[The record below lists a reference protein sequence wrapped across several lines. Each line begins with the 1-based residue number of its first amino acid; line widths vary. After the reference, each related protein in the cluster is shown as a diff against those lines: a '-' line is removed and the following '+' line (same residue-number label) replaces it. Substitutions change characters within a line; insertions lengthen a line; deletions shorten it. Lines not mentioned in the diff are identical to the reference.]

1 MTKKLVA
8 VVLVSLLLLTSVF
21 AKGGSESKASSS
33 AGGLKGNIIM
43 ATNADE
49 VITSAIQ
56 TVIDKFVAEN
66 PGVTVEYTSYGKDYE
81 NLMKAKMAA
90 NDLPDI
96 FATHGWAVN
105 RYSEYLMPLNELNAA
120 KNLTESIVGVVTTPE
135 GEIVSIPFTV
145 DNKGIIV
152 SLDAMDKLGL
162 SIPRTWDEFLACC
175 EVAKNN
181 GIVGVYL
188 AGKDNRSMAQV
199 YDTSA
204 QTFLVT
210 YPNGGKENQEALLD
224 GTFDWSQWARV
235 AGFLKTL
242 WEKGYTNKDANT
254 ADTVY
259 QGEKLANAECLFMF
273 RNWSEIQGALEL
285 NPNAR
290 LTMMPV
296 PVWQEDD
303 TPVLVGG
310 EREAYGIW
318 KDSKNKEAAKALI
331 EYMALPENALYIAEA
346 TGMPTGFA
354 HISPNLPLFNEF
366 QKYSNLRTMPI
377 FDREWLPDGIWAT
390 MRTTGAGI
398 TSGMS
403 VDEAVKTMADSYKN
417 LREQAN

>member
-1 MTKKLVA
+1 MKKLTA
-8 VVLVSLLLLTSVF
+8 YLFVSLLVVSLCF
-21 AKGGSESKASSS
+21 AQGTKEEGAKEN
-33 AGGLKGNIIM
+33 GGLKGSIVM

-49 VITSAIQ
+49 AQTSVIQS
-56 TVIDKFVAEN
+56 VIDKFLEEN
-66 PGVTVEYTSYGKDYE
+66 PGVSVEYVSYGKDYE

-105 RYSEYLMPLNELNAA
+105 RYAEYLMPLNDLEAA
-120 KNLTESIVGVVTTPE
+120 KNLTPSIVGVVTTAD
-135 GEIVSIPFTV
+135 GSIVSIPFTV
-145 DNKGIIV
+145 DNKGIIY
-152 SLDAMDKLGL
+152 SQDALDKLGL
-162 SIPRTWDEFLACC
+162 SIPRTWDEFLECC

-181 GIVGVYL
+181 GMVGVYL

-204 QTFLVT
+204 QTWLVT

-224 GTFDWSQWARV
+224 GSFDWTQWGRV

-242 WEKGYTNKDANT
+242 WDNGYTNKDANT

-259 QGEKLANAECLFMF
+259 QAEKLANAECLFMF
-273 RNWSEIQGALEL
+273 RNWSEIQAALEI
-285 NPNAR
+285 NPGAR
-290 LTMMPV
+290 LSMMPV

-303 TPVLVGG
+303 EPVLVGG

-318 KDSKNKEAAKALI
+318 KDSENKEIAVALL
-331 EYMALPENALYIAEA
+331 EFMARSENATYIAEG
-346 TGMPTGFA
+346 TGMPSGFA
-354 HISPNLPLFNEF
+354 HIDPDLPLFKEF

-377 FDREWLPDGIWAT
+377 FDREWLPSGMWAT

-403 VDEAVKTMADSYKN
+403 VEEAVKAMEDSYNN
-417 LREQAN
+417 LREQNN